1 MRRMRN
7 LRRGARSLVFG
18 LIIIAV
24 ASMSATAGAGTG
36 AAGGVMPP
44 AAQPHG
50 VSRTDMTEALALFSI
65 SGNDPALLPDTP
77 AQVLY
82 ADPATISFTPD
93 GTGLLQTGSNAFT
106 VRAGTSFFVPVFNV
120 DDSPPVIGD
129 FPTTN
134 AEAQNYFFDPAQ
146 LGGQDFQIVIDGVT
160 TPLGAGYVAGPVT
173 TPPLPDGGGTH
184 IVTLGA
190 FLHPMA
196 PGIHTVTI
204 SGGVFGAALLPAIG
218 ISFLR
223 ESFTYQI
230 DVER

>member
-7 LRRGARSLVFG
+7 PRRGVRSLVFG
-18 LIIIAV
+18 LIIVAV
-24 ASMSATAGAGTG
+24 ASVSATAGAGTG
-36 AAGGVMPP
+36 AGGGVMPP

-50 VSRTDMTEALALFSI
+50 VSRADMTEALALFSI

-106 VRAGTSFFVPVFNV
+106 VRPGTSFFVPVFNV

-146 LGGQDFQIVIDGVT
+146 LGGQDFQIVIDGAT
-160 TPLGAGYVAGPVT
+160 TPLGAEVRRRTGHHAAVARRRRHAHRHARRVSPS
-173 TPPLPDGGGTH
+173 DGAG
-184 IVTLGA
+184 
-190 FLHPMA
+190 HP
-196 PGIHTVTI
+196 HCDDQRRRLRR
-204 SGGVFGAALLPAIG
+204 GVAARDRDFLPA
-218 ISFLR
+218 
-223 ESFTYQI
+223 
-230 DVER
+230 

>member
-7 LRRGARSLVFG
+7 LRRGVRSLVVG
-18 LIIIAV
+18 LIIVAV
-24 ASMSATAGAGTG
+24 ASVSATAGAGTG
-36 AAGGVMPP
+36 AGGGVMPP

-50 VSRTDMTEALALFSI
+50 VSRADMTEALALFSI

-93 GTGLLQTGSNAFT
+93 GSGLLQTGSNAFT
-106 VRAGTSFFVPVFNV
+106 VRAGDVVLRAGVQRRRLAAGHRRLS
-120 DDSPPVIGD
+120 DDQRGS
-129 FPTTN
+129 
-134 AEAQNYFFDPAQ
+134 AELLLRSRATRRP
-146 LGGQDFQIVIDGVT
+146 G
-160 TPLGAGYVAGPVT
+160 
-173 TPPLPDGGGTH
+173 LPDRDRRCNHAARCRVRRRTGH
-184 IVTLGA
+184 HAAVA
-190 FLHPMA
+190 RRRRHAHRHARRFLHPMA

-204 SGGVFGAALLPAIG
+204 SGGVFGAALLPAVG